1 MNETGK
7 EYLGRGWSFPVN
19 ISPDRGHISSVAYEE
34 DIKQSIYIILS
45 TSRGERLMRP
55 DFGCGIHD
63 LVFDAITV
71 SLITNVQNSVTEAL
85 REYEA
90 RIDVLKVDVDA
101 SQAMEGRLIVNL
113 NYRNRTT
120 NQRDNLV
127 YPFYFKEAF

>member
-1 MNETGK
+1 MDQTGK
-7 EYLGRGWSFPVN
+7 EFLGRGWSFPIQV
-19 ISPDRGHISSVAYEE
+19 SPDHGNFNSVAYEE

-45 TSRGERLMRP
+45 TSKGERLMRP

-63 LVFDAITV
+63 LVFDAITI
-71 SLITNVQNSVTEAL
+71 SLITNVQNAVTQAL

-101 SQAMEGRLIVNL
+101 SKATEGRLIINL
-113 NYRNRTT
+113 DYRDRTT

-127 YPFYFKEAF
+127 YPFYFKEAY

>member
-1 MNETGK
+1 MSETGK
-7 EYLGRGWSFPVN
+7 EFLGRGWSFPIY
-19 ISPDRGHISSVAYEE
+19 ISPDQGQVSAVAYEE
-34 DIKQSIYIILS
+34 DIKQSIYLILS
-45 TSRGERLMRP
+45 TSKGERLMRP

-71 SLITNVQNSVTEAL
+71 SLITDVQNSVTQAL

-101 SQAMEGRLIVNL
+101 SRAAEGQLIINL
-113 NYRNRTT
+113 DYRNRTT